1 MGRRMYRESAGI
13 ALALLSM
20 GGMAGCRSRPA
31 TEPPGSPP
39 SGAPSPAV
47 APPASTRQVPQIPD
61 VVTLYRSMGLL
72 AESGETPFVGT
83 LSFFATPRFD
93 STTMVLTVALANRS
107 LRFEREGDRY
117 RAMYHV
123 TLEVRQGTQLVRELR
138 SRETVRVLA
147 LRETTRDD
155 ESVLYR
161 QMLRVAPGTYEVRL
175 TVRDERASRGSAVD
189 ATVGVPRFAP
199 GSVSSP
205 VAFYEVTP
213 RERID
218 SLPQIVPTPRATAV
232 FGRDSLIP
240 VYLEGYGPNGA
251 FPVNVVVR
259 AEGGSPGASRNMP
272 LWSDSLVLPRRGDL
286 FSGTF
291 GVPVGRLGVGVMSL
305 AVSRAGSPDT
315 VRVPLFVAFGEDLP
329 VASFND
335 MLHYLRYYA
344 SPGRIEALRSATI
357 DTRAQLWAA
366 FLRETDPVAQTTE
379 HEGLRDYFGRIAQAN
394 ARFREEGMTG
404 WLTDRGRVMVAL
416 GNPDQIYQPMV
427 GDIGQ
432 RGRTQIWEYRR
443 ERLQL
448 VFIDQTGFGRWRLS
462 LSSEGEFESA
472 LRRVLVQ

>member
-1 MGRRMYRESAGI
+1 MRCRTYRGGAGT
-13 ALALLSM
+13 ALAILLM

-31 TEPPGSPP
+31 SEPPGSPP
-39 SGAPSPAV
+39 RATAPAQ
-47 APPASTRQVPQIPD
+47 PASTRQVPQIPE

-123 TLEVRQGTQLVRELR
+123 GLEVRQGTQLLRELR

-161 QMLRVAPGTYEVRL
+161 QMLRLAPGTYEVRL

-189 ATVGVPRFAP
+189 ATVGVPRFGP

-218 SLPQIVPTPRATAV
+218 SVPRIVATPRATAI

-240 VYLEGYGPNGA
+240 VYLEGYGSTGA
-251 FPVNVVVR
+251 FPVSVVVR
-259 AEGGSPGASRNMP
+259 AEGGAAAGGAGNAP
-272 LWSDSLVLPRRGDL
+272 LWTDSLVLPRRGDL

-291 GVPVGRLGVGVMSL
+291 GVPVARLGVGVMSL

-329 VASFND
+329 VATFSD
-335 MLHYLRYYA
+335 MLHYLRYFA
-344 SPGRIEALRSATI
+344 SPGRIEALRSATA
-357 DTRAQLWAA
+357 DARAALWAA
-366 FLRETDPVAQTTE
+366 FLRETDPVPQTSE

-394 ARFREEGMTG
+394 VRFREEGMTG

-432 RGRTQIWEYRR
+432 RGRTQIWEYRQH
-443 ERLQL
+443 RLQL

-462 LSSEGEFESA
+462 LTSEGEFETA
-472 LRRVLVQ
+472 MRRVLAQ